1 MLFVPYSST
10 ILTMFWRIPD
20 RIEATTMATV
30 TPMTMPSMV
39 RALRNLFTITL
50 SSAIRNVSRGKN
62 LGSFNF
68 IYFVPSLVP
77 RERDDGVEARSLE
90 GRVYPCDHADAGR
103 DAERE
108 DDVADR
114 DGHRD
119 GRQHRHRPRDA
130 RGREQPEHAAQR
142 AEQRRLDEELK

>member
-39 RALRNLFTITL
+39 RALRNLCDITL
-50 SSAIRNVSRGKN
+50 SSAIKNVSRGKK
-62 LGSFNF
+62 LGSLNF
-68 IYFVPSLVP
+68 IALLSVP
-77 RERDDGVEARSLE
+77 RERDNRVEARSLE
-90 GRVYPCDHADAGR
+90 GRVDACDHADPGR

-108 DDVADR
+108 QDVADCDR
-114 DGHRD
+114 HRD
-119 GRQHRHRPRDA
+119 GRQHRHRP
-130 RGREQPEHAAQR
+130 G
-142 AEQRRLDEELK
+142 